1 VKVGTRFDLHRQR
14 YFCVGTKEHETRDGR
29 WLQLLRLETD
39 CPDCGETFRLLT
51 TKTNARKR
59 ILTRRC
65 EDCRRPGIPVE
76 PQRRAPAMAKGK
88 KMKKA
93 RGLRRRKPGKPPMIN
108 KEARWQRGSFLALNP
123 ASPAQDAPAPSQA
136 STIDPAAV
144 IEAYMAA
151 LSMI

>member
-1 VKVGTRFDLHRQR
+1 
-14 YFCVGTKEHETRDGR
+14 
-29 WLQLLRLETD
+29 
-39 CPDCGETFRLLT
+39 
-51 TKTNARKR
+51 
-59 ILTRRC
+59 
-65 EDCRRPGIPVE
+65 
-76 PQRRAPAMAKGK
+76 
-88 KMKKA
+88 
-93 RGLRRRKPGKPPMIN
+93 MIN

>member
-1 VKVGTRFDLHRQR
+1 MKVGTRFNLHRQR
-14 YFCVGTKEHETRDGR
+14 YFCVGIKEHETRDGR

-76 PQRRAPAMAKGK
+76 PRRRAPAAAKGK
-88 KMKKA
+88 KLKKA
-93 RGLRRRKPGKPPMIN
+93 RGLRRRKPGKPPMVD
-108 KEARWQRGSFLALNP
+108 KEARWRRGPPAPNP
-123 ASPAQDAPAPSQA
+123 RSPGQDAPAAPQEP
-136 STIDPAAV
+136 TIDPAAV
-144 IEAYMAA
+144 IETYMLA
-151 LSMI
+151 LSML